1 MHLAVRS
8 SMRDSRVGA
17 QESVTLYSVIAA
29 RARAASTRTLA
40 AVAAGAGAIALGAV
54 LLGHAHWTFLTACYL
69 VWSIAVW
76 GLVFGPEHP
85 RSRPWRAL
93 EYLLVASDT
102 ALAMALGIG
111 LFFLALGPRWML

>member
-17 QESVTLYSVIAA
+17 PDSVTVYSVIAA
-29 RARAASTRTLA
+29 RARAASARTLA
-40 AVAAGAGAIALGAV
+40 AIAAGAGAVALGAV
-54 LLGHAHWTFLTACYL
+54 VLGLAHWTLLTACYL

-76 GLVFGPEHP
+76 GLVFGPDHP
-85 RSRPWRAL
+85 RSRPWRAV

-102 ALAMALGIG
+102 ALAAALGIG

>member
-1 MHLAVRS
+1 MHLALRS

-17 QESVTLYSVIAA
+17 PEGVTVYSMLAA

-40 AVAAGAGAIALGAV
+40 ALAAGAGVVALAAV
-54 LLGHAHWTFLTACYL
+54 LLGHAHWTLLTACYL
-69 VWSIAVW
+69 GWSFAVW

-85 RSRPWRAL
+85 RSTPWRAV

-102 ALAMALGIG
+102 ALAVALGIG